1 MDAKERI
8 EKLVERLR
16 NSFEKQQCVLAIIQ
30 TRDETIE
37 ALCDSLT
44 LHEGR
49 VRKMYIRLQSG
60 ELKFK
65 DVHDL
70 YEDRNCYAYIEKDPQ
85 VVFKFPAKE
94 MPLDLHFDSEGFAE
108 LTTAYEFFLELP

>member
-1 MDAKERI
+1 MDDKARI
-8 EKLVERLR
+8 EKLVARLR
-16 NSFEKQQCVLAIIQ
+16 ESFAKQQRVLAIIQ

-37 ALCDSLT
+37 ALCDSVT
-44 LHEGR
+44 VHEGR
-49 VRKMYIRLQSG
+49 VRKLSIRLQSG

-85 VVFKFPAKE
+85 VVFKFPGKE
-94 MPLDLHFDSEGFAE
+94 MPLDLHFDAEGFAA
-108 LTTAYEFFLELP
+108 LTATYEFELELP